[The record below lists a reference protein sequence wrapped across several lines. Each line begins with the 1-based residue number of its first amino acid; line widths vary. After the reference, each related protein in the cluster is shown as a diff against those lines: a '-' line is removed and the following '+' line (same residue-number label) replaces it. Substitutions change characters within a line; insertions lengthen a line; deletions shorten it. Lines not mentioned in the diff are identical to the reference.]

1 MQIWWASLALALTLK
16 AQQTSSRPYPA
27 WLRNS
32 YVSVNVGVLSQSFTA
47 RQLEAGFQA
56 AAVEEPRTAVRVVL
70 FGHEFAPWLAA
81 DITYMRPVRFVTYH
95 DVNGD
100 EVGHHVWTG
109 FGGASLKLRAPI
121 ASRTSIYGEAG
132 LGIASRHGFGVAGTP
147 AVADAS
153 HAGPLVGAGLEY
165 RVRPSWDLAAGATF
179 IPGRASDRESAALM
193 IDGGFRYTVRQA
205 SESADVSQGFTPD
218 SLFPRKRLLQFEY
231 TTAFGY
237 AINTALS
244 TNVPIFWKGD
254 VQVDRGVA
262 VHYDRTV
269 FHTSSVFAIDAGTSV
284 SIWRTRADADDFY
297 TLSVY
302 PRFVFIPIRTRT
314 VDAYFCYSLA
324 GPTFISSR
332 TLDGRDLGSQFTFQ
346 DFLGGGVVVGGAKRA
361 TIGVKI
367 NHYSNGN
374 LFPENAGVMVPVT
387 FTFGWAF

>member
-1 MQIWWASLALALTLK
+1 MWWASLALALALK
-16 AQQTSSRPYPA
+16 AQQTPSRPYPA

-32 YVSVNVGVLSQSFTA
+32 YFTVNVGVLSQSFTA

-56 AAVEEPRTAVRVVL
+56 GSVEEPRAAVRVVL
-70 FGHEFAPWLAA
+70 FGHEFVPWLAA

-100 EVGHHVWTG
+100 GSRHHVWTG
-109 FGGASLKLRAPI
+109 FGGASLKARAPI
-121 ASRTSIYGEAG
+121 APRTSIYGAAG
-132 LGIASRHGFGVAGTP
+132 LGIASRHGFDVGGMP

-153 HAGPLVGAGLEY
+153 HTAALVGAGVEY
-165 RVRPSWDLAAGATF
+165 RVRPSWDFAASATL
-179 IPGRASDRESAALM
+179 IPGRASDRESGALM
-193 IDGGFRYTVRQA
+193 IDGGFRYTVRQP
-205 SESADVSQGFTPD
+205 ADSVEVSQDFASD

-262 VHYDRTV
+262 VHYDRMV
-269 FHTSSVFAIDAGTSV
+269 FHSRSVFAIDAGTSV
-284 SIWRTRADADDFY
+284 SIWRTRADAADFY

-302 PRFVFIPIRTRT
+302 PRFVFVPIRTRM

-324 GPTFISSR
+324 GPTFISAR

-346 DFLGGGVVVGGAKRA
+346 DFLGGGVVLGAAKRA

-374 LFPENAGVMVPVT
+374 IFPENAGVMVPVT
-387 FTFGWAF
+387 FAVGWAF